1 MAYLSALFFY
11 VLMGDN
17 PLSRLIKQKDTVMAK
32 SPARNTNTQVAK
44 HLSWVLSDTYVLMV
58 KTHGYHW
65 NVTGELFPQLH
76 TLFETQYN
84 ELFTAADEI
93 AERIRAL
100 DVQAPISMG
109 DFLTHTSVKESTSVP
124 NAQTMIKDLIKSND
138 NVRLRIAEACDFAG
152 EVGDKGSEDVMIAR
166 IKAHDKA
173 LWMLR
178 SLVE

>member
-1 MAYLSALFFY
+1 MS
-11 VLMGDN
+11 DN
-17 PLSRLIKQKDTVMAK
+17 AEPQTNKMKDRNMAK
-32 SPARNTNTQVAK
+32 TPVRNTNTQVAK

-58 KTHGYHW
+58 KTHGFHW

-76 TLFETQYN
+76 TLFEGQYN

-100 DVQAPISMG
+100 DVNAPLSMG

-124 NAQTMIKDLIKSND
+124 SAQAMIKELIKYNETTRAR
-138 NVRLRIAEACDFAG
+138 VAEASDFAA

-166 IKAHDKA
+166 LRAHDKA
-173 LWMLR
+173 IWMLKA
-178 SLVE
+178 LTE

>member
-1 MAYLSALFFY
+1 
-11 VLMGDN
+11 
-17 PLSRLIKQKDTVMAK
+17 MAK
-32 SPARNTNTQVAK
+32 TSPRNSNAQVAK
-44 HLSWVLSDTYVLMV
+44 HLAWVLSDTYVLMV

-100 DVQAPISMG
+100 NVAAPVSMSS
-109 DFLTHTSVKESTSVP
+109 FLTHTSVKETTTIP
-124 NAQTMIKDLIKSND
+124 NATAMIKDLIASNE
-138 NVRLRIAEACDFAG
+138 NARARVAEACDFAG
-152 EVGDKGSEDVMIAR
+152 EVGDKASEDVMIAR
-166 IKAHDKA
+166 LRAHDKA

-178 SLVE
+178 ALVD